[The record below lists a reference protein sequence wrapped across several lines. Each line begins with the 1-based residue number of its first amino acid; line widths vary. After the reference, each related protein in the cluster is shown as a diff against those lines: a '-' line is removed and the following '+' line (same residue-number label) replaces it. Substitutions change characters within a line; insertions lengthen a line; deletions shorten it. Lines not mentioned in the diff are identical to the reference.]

1 MRLFAYPIKDDKRI
15 IAGESGAGGMAG
27 LLALLEDKGYMKKRI
42 LTSSTTALFINT
54 EGDTD
59 SYSYNK
65 IIKKKG
71 ERL

>member
-1 MRLFAYPIKDDKRI
+1 MRLFAHPIKYDKVI

-27 LLALLEDKGYMKKRI
+27 LLALLENKRCMEKRI
-42 LTSSTTALFINT
+42 LLSSTTAFIINT

-65 IIKKKG
+65 IIRMADK
-71 ERL
+71 RC